1 MAKGMSEAEKLKLTV
16 ENLKDRVWRQEEALG
31 VLLRRLGYSPHNAFD
46 HFSLVPLAHDPHAS
60 AYPDDPGQPVLDGVA
75 GERDKTK

>member
-1 MAKGMSEAEKLKLTV
+1 MSEAEKLKITV
-16 ENLKDRVWRQEEALG
+16 ENLKDRTWRQEEALG

-60 AYPDDPGQPVLDGVA
+60 AYPDDPEQPVLDRLA
-75 GERDKTK
+75 GGQDKAE